1 MIVSQLPIGA
11 KLSEV
16 PEIVFYCPDFMYQ
29 IACASVSSVS
39 TMSLNSLVH
48 KLLSY
53 LQSSPSQK
61 CLDHIDEIIAAK
73 IIS

>member
-29 IACASVSSVS
+29 IACASISSDS

-48 KLLSY
+48 KLLS
-53 LQSSPSQK
+53 
-61 CLDHIDEIIAAK
+61 
-73 IIS
+73 